1 MIRNVIMGRCFFFSF
16 HSEARVRISSKAE
29 PFRRFICLPVG
40 IMVVFM
46 TEWYQ
51 ITVTGI
57 VEDPS
62 LKRFDF
68 ANGYTFILPTEPKR
82 QVRELSHLPG

>member
-1 MIRNVIMGRCFFFSF
+1 
-16 HSEARVRISSKAE
+16 
-29 PFRRFICLPVG
+29 
-40 IMVVFM
+40 MVVFM

-51 ITVTGI
+51 IAVTGI

-68 ANGYTFILPTEPKR
+68 VSGYTFILPTEPKR
-82 QVRELSHLPG
+82 QVRESSRLPG

>member
-1 MIRNVIMGRCFFFSF
+1 
-16 HSEARVRISSKAE
+16 
-29 PFRRFICLPVG
+29 
-40 IMVVFM
+40 MVVFM

-57 VEDPS
+57 LEDLS

-68 ANGYTFILPTEPKR
+68 VSGYTFILPTEPKR
-82 QVRELSHLPG
+82 QVRESSHLPG